1 MICIES
7 MPASKSGQYNPS
19 GAAMPLPP
27 STVPIFPD
35 LRGKIAIVTGGSR
48 GIGAETCLALARN
61 GVKVAINGRDQA
73 AIQATVQ
80 AIGAIHGEAIAAPAD
95 CAQLSSVEAMRD
107 RVHVE
112 LGAPDFVVAFAGGGT
127 GRPMPFE
134 QITEEDWRSSIDNNL
149 TSTFFTLKCFLPAM
163 IERRSG
169 CIVNMASAGG
179 RVAAGAPAGYGAAK
193 AGVIM
198 LTRHL
203 AHEVGKYDVR
213 VNCVSPSAVLTER
226 TRQAISDEQEQQMRA
241 AFPLGRLGHPRDVA
255 AATLF
260 LLSSASSWITGATL
274 DVAGGRV
281 MS

>member
-1 MICIES
+1 MICVES
-7 MPASKSGQYNPS
+7 MSASKSGQYNKS

-27 STVPIFPD
+27 STVPMFPD

-48 GIGAETCLALARN
+48 GIGAETCLALAKN
-61 GVKVAINGRDQA
+61 GVKVAINGRDEA
-73 AIQATVQ
+73 AIQTTMQ
-80 AIGAIHGEAIAAPAD
+80 AIRAIHGEAIAVPAD
-95 CAQLSSVEAMRD
+95 CAQLTSVEAMRN
-107 RVHVE
+107 RVHEE
-112 LGAPDFVVAFAGGGT
+112 LGAPDFVLAFAGGGT

-163 IERRSG
+163 IARCSG

-179 RVAAGAPAGYGAAK
+179 RVAAGAPAAYGAAK

-203 AHEVGKYDVR
+203 AHEVGKYGVR

>member
-1 MICIES
+1 
-7 MPASKSGQYNPS
+7 
-19 GAAMPLPP
+19 MPLPA
-27 STVPIFPD
+27 STIPIFPD
-35 LRGKIAIVTGGSR
+35 LLGKIAVVTGGSR

-61 GVKVAINGRDQA
+61 GVKVAVNGRDEA
-73 AIQATVQ
+73 AIQTTIQ
-80 AIGAIHGEAIAAPAD
+80 AIRASHGEAIAAPAD
-95 CAQLSSVEAMRD
+95 CARLSSVEAMRD
-107 RVHVE
+107 RVHAE

-127 GRPMPFE
+127 GRPTPFQ
-134 QITEEDWRSSIDNNL
+134 QITEADWRSSIDNNL

-163 IERRSG
+163 TARCSG
-169 CIVNMASAGG
+169 SIVNMASAGG

-203 AHEVGKYDVR
+203 AHEVGRHGVR

-226 TRQAISDEQEQQMRA
+226 TRQAIPEAQEQQMRA

-260 LLSSASSWITGATL
+260 LLSSASAWITGATL

>member
-1 MICIES
+1 MFS
-7 MPASKSGQYNPS
+7 
-19 GAAMPLPP
+19 
-27 STVPIFPD
+27 D

-61 GVKVAINGRDQA
+61 GVKVAINGRDET
-73 AIQATVQ
+73 AIKATVQ
-80 AIGAIHGEAIAAPAD
+80 AVRAIHGEAMAAPAD
-95 CAQLSSVEAMRD
+95 CARLSSVEAMRD
-107 RVHVE
+107 RVNAE
-112 LGAPDFVVAFAGGGT
+112 LGAPDFVVAFAGGST

-149 TSTFFTLKCFLPAM
+149 TSTFFTLKSFLPAM
-163 IERRSG
+163 IARGSG
-169 CIVNMASAGG
+169 CIVNMASTGG
-179 RVAAGAPAGYGAAK
+179 RVAAGAPAAYGAAK

-203 AHEVGKYDVR
+203 AHEAGKCGIR
-213 VNCVSPSAVLTER
+213 VNCVSPSTVLTER
-226 TRQAISDEQEQQMRA
+226 TRKSISDEQERQMRA
-241 AFPLGRLGHPRDVA
+241 AFPLGRLGYPQDVA

-274 DVAGGRV
+274 DVTGGRV

>member
-1 MICIES
+1 M
-7 MPASKSGQYNPS
+7 Y
-19 GAAMPLPP
+19 
-27 STVPIFPD
+27 PD
-35 LRGKIAIVTGGSR
+35 LQGKIAIVTGGSR

-61 GVKVAINGRDQA
+61 GVKVAINGRDEA
-73 AIQATVQ
+73 AIQATLQ
-80 AIGAIHGEAIAAPAD
+80 AIRAIHGEAIAAPAD
-95 CAQLSSVEAMRD
+95 CARLSAVEALRD

-163 IERRSG
+163 TKRRSG

-203 AHEVGKYDVR
+203 AHEVGKYGVR

-226 TRQAISDEQEQQMRA
+226 TREAISDEQEQQMRA
-241 AFPLGRLGHPRDVA
+241 AFPLGRLGDPRDVA

-260 LLSSASSWITGATL
+260 LLSSASSWITGVTL

>member
-1 MICIES
+1 MS
-7 MPASKSGQYNPS
+7 ASKSGQHNRS

-27 STVPIFPD
+27 STVPLFPD

-48 GIGAETCLALARN
+48 GIGAETCLALAQN
-61 GVKVAINGRDQA
+61 GVKVAINGRDEA
-73 AIQATVQ
+73 AIQATMQ
-80 AIGAIHGEAIAAPAD
+80 AIRAIHGEAIAAPAD

-107 RVHVE
+107 RVHEE
-112 LGAPDFVVAFAGGGT
+112 LGAPDFVLAFAGGGT

-134 QITEEDWRSSIDNNL
+134 QITEGDWRSSIDNNL

-163 IERRSG
+163 IARCSG

-179 RVAAGAPAGYGAAK
+179 RTAAGAPAGYGAAK

-203 AHEVGKYDVR
+203 AHEVGKYGVR

-274 DVAGGRV
+274 DVTGGRV

>member
-1 MICIES
+1 M
-7 MPASKSGQYNPS
+7 
-19 GAAMPLPP
+19 
-27 STVPIFPD
+27 FPD
-35 LRGKIAIVTGGSR
+35 LQGKIAVVTGGSR
-48 GIGAETCLALARN
+48 GIGAETGLALARN
-61 GVKVAINGRDQA
+61 GVRVAINGRDEA
-73 AIQATVQ
+73 AIHATVRT
-80 AIGAIHGEAIAAPAD
+80 IRAIHGEAIAAPAD
-95 CAQLSSVEAMRD
+95 CARLSSVEAMRE
-107 RVHVE
+107 RVHAE
-112 LGAPDFVVAFAGGGT
+112 LGAPDFVVAFAGGGS

-163 IERRSG
+163 IARGSG

-203 AHEVGKYDVR
+203 AHEAGKHGVR

-226 TRQAISDEQEQQMRA
+226 TRQAISDEQERQMRA
-241 AFPLGRLGHPRDVA
+241 AFPLGRLGHPQDVA

-260 LLSSASSWITGATL
+260 LLSSASSWITGVTL